1 MAVSHLLSQVV
12 GPTAASSVEDPFL
25 QAGIAGAVALVL
37 GTVVLRLY
45 TQLQAS
51 NKATTERLEASH
63 AAELS
68 RLDAAH
74 KVALDRADAVL
85 SAAVARADRMENEL
99 RDVNKLMTDKVIVEL
114 VRASDVVRRA
124 VDSTER
130 R

>member
-1 MAVSHLLSQVV
+1 MAVSHLLSAIE
-12 GPTAASSVEDPFL
+12 PAAAATVEDSFL
-25 QAGIAGAVALVL
+25 QAGIAGAVALVF
-37 GTVVLRLY
+37 GGVCIRLY
-45 TQLQAS
+45 MQLQAS

-63 AAELS
+63 AAELA

-74 KVALDRADAVL
+74 KVALDRADAVI
-85 SAAVARADRMENEL
+85 SAAVTRADRMENEL

-124 VDSTER
+124 VESTER